1 MDVLGDNRGPW
12 EVYETELPSSSC
24 CDPGWSISPEEQLS
38 LDHLLVLK
46 EAFTCCTPSD
56 RKPGDG
62 GHSRTVQREEGGG
75 GRGRG
80 GRGAEGDEGMTLKEF
95 RDVLSPVIGSD
106 SQAGWIEQFYKEV
119 DITCVGSVA
128 WGDLCGYL
136 LQQARERDLSSIPR
150 GALLD
155 TEPLITHCS
164 HNKQEPTTRVVAVP
178 HPPPFRYI
186 SVSKGGLLTVWNSRL
201 HILKTLEL
209 VGDPTEEGA
218 NRRRFRGWT
227 TDAVHMPN
235 VHKVAIAT
243 SSRDIHFV
251 DVSTASCFEEVHLF
265 GFRNV
270 PTALCYSCD
279 IKAPGR
285 RSLLLWGDERGGVHL
300 LWFLLPLSGL
310 FESPF
315 SEANGPQKIYMQDL
329 GDHSHLVSY
338 QHLPSIHQ
346 EPINRVLFDPH
357 TDLIMTSSGSDESS
371 VVIMDASLKRNPYI
385 WNIMK
390 GVQCFDYSR
399 PLGLLVT
406 GGLDPA
412 VRLWNRFVPSRPV
425 ATLEG
430 HGTTVVD
437 LAFYQP
443 LAQVLSYSKDAEVRV
458 WDISS
463 HRCLRT
469 LHLQFPCLQPGHSPE
484 YGNFPFLLVTPP
496 LPSLTPPH
504 LLVSCKDFLALLR
517 LGERGKGGDMERIGG
532 GGWREAGGVRQLQ
545 HTPFSCAL
553 YNPTLR
559 QVVTGSNDSTVL
571 VWDVATGAWLMTISN
586 AHGEEE
592 VTCMALDS
600 SHRRLITAS
609 TNGTIKVWNLLN
621 GHNLHKLEPVTS
633 SEVTGIICLYD
644 NQLLAVGWSQQIVQY
659 DITGAKDVCVKAD
672 MSWKSGRIHKA
683 DIQALAHCPALGV
696 VATASHD
703 GEIIVWAMDT
713 QRPLVRLRR
722 NPQSGVAP
730 PVENLLFLQARAGAR
745 QWRSTAVLVSS
756 QDAWICFWSIAGHT
770 HTQGEFR
777 PSAPAGEVLCLTSDQ
792 DSSLLVSGDRSG
804 YVKLWDISQYALA
817 ITLQPTSACPPLLRS
832 WRAHQGA
839 LVSLELL
846 QEDPDALFLLTA
858 SGDGSARLWTG
869 EGVCLGTF
877 GLDAHWDLQHPDT
890 YHGSWHQETT
900 VTEKG
905 DEGEVQSEKDQSGS
919 NEVRGQLG
927 DLVSQGQTSQEE
939 DQGEASS
946 PEDLDQRN
954 LTGVVSTSEN
964 LAQTQ
969 KTKGCVCRGV
979 YGDLRRKAAVRWE
992 RRRVFGDIDVNK
1004 LSLVGGVCTPYQAL
1018 VLQDYQEVPLTEDL
1032 PISPWMQCH
1041 SPRSPSEAGLSSLQL
1056 SITSSDQEPETAT

>member
-1 MDVLGDNRGPW
+1 
-12 EVYETELPSSSC
+12 
-24 CDPGWSISPEEQLS
+24 
-38 LDHLLVLK
+38 
-46 EAFTCCTPSD
+46 
-56 RKPGDG
+56 
-62 GHSRTVQREEGGG
+62 
-75 GRGRG
+75 
-80 GRGAEGDEGMTLKEF
+80 MTLKEF

-178 HPPPFRYI
+178 HPPPLRYI

-201 HILKTLEL
+201 NILKTLE
-209 VGDPTEEGA
+209 
-218 NRRRFRGWT
+218 
-227 TDAVHMPN
+227 
-235 VHKVAIAT
+235 
-243 SSRDIHFV
+243 
-251 DVSTASCFEEVHLF
+251 
-265 GFRNV
+265 
-270 PTALCYSCD
+270 
-279 IKAPGR
+279 APGR

-385 WNIMK
+385 WNITK

-412 VRLWNRFVPSRPV
+412 VRLWNRFVPSWPV

-443 LAQVLSYSKDAEVRV
+443 LAQILSYSKDAEVRV

-517 LGERGKGGDMERIGG
+517 LGERGKGGYMERIAG

-722 NPQSGVAP
+722 DPQSGVVP

-804 YVKLWDISQYALA
+804 YVKLWDISQYALD

-846 QEDPDALFLLTA
+846 QEDPGALFLLTA

-969 KTKGCVCRGV
+969 QTNGCVCRGV
-979 YGDLRRKAAVRWE
+979 YEDLRRKAAMRWE

-1004 LSLVGGVCTPYQAL
+1004 LNLVGGVCTPYQAL

>member
-1 MDVLGDNRGPW
+1 
-12 EVYETELPSSSC
+12 
-24 CDPGWSISPEEQLS
+24 
-38 LDHLLVLK
+38 
-46 EAFTCCTPSD
+46 
-56 RKPGDG
+56 
-62 GHSRTVQREEGGG
+62 
-75 GRGRG
+75 
-80 GRGAEGDEGMTLKEF
+80 MTLKEF

-106 SQAGWIEQFYKEV
+106 SQAGWIEKFYKEV

-136 LQQARERDLSSIPR
+136 LQQARERELSSIPR

-178 HPPPFRYI
+178 HPPPLRYI

-201 HILKTLEL
+201 HILKTLE
-209 VGDPTEEGA
+209 
-218 NRRRFRGWT
+218 
-227 TDAVHMPN
+227 
-235 VHKVAIAT
+235 
-243 SSRDIHFV
+243 
-251 DVSTASCFEEVHLF
+251 
-265 GFRNV
+265 
-270 PTALCYSCD
+270 
-279 IKAPGR
+279 APGR

-315 SEANGPQKIYMQDL
+315 SEANGPQKIYMQ
-329 GDHSHLVSY
+329 
-338 QHLPSIHQ
+338 HLPSIHQ
-346 EPINRVLFDPH
+346 EPINRVLYDPH

-484 YGNFPFLLVTPP
+484 YGDFPFLLVTPP
-496 LPSLTPPH
+496 LPSRTPPH
-504 LLVSCKDFLALLR
+504 LLVSCKDYLALLR
-517 LGERGKGGDMERIGG
+517 LGERGKGGNMERIGG
-532 GGWREAGGVRQLQ
+532 GGRREAGGGTQLQ
-545 HTPFSCAL
+545 HIPLSCAL

-559 QVVTGSNDSTVL
+559 QLVTGSNDSTVL
-571 VWDVATGAWLMTISN
+571 VWDVATGAWLMTIAN

-644 NQLLAVGWSQQIVQY
+644 NRLLAVGWSQQIVQY

-703 GEIIVWAMDT
+703 GEIIVWAMET

-722 NPQSGVAP
+722 DPPSGVAP

-756 QDAWICFWSIAGHT
+756 QDAWICFWSIAGRT
-770 HTQGEFR
+770 HTQGEFC

-804 YVKLWDISQYALA
+804 HVKLWDISQYALD
-817 ITLQPTSACPPLLRS
+817 ITLQPTSASPPLLRS

-846 QEDPDALFLLTA
+846 QEDPGALFLLTA
-858 SGDGSARLWTG
+858 SGDGSARLWTR
-869 EGVCLGTF
+869 EGGCVGTF

-900 VTEKG
+900 GTE
-905 DEGEVQSEKDQSGS
+905 EVQSGEDQSES

-927 DLVSQGQTSQEE
+927 DLVSRGQTSQEE

-946 PEDLDQRN
+946 PEELDQRN
-954 LTGVVSTSEN
+954 LTGVVNTSEN
-964 LAQTQ
+964 PAQTQ
-969 KTKGCVCRGV
+969 QTKGYVCRGV
-979 YGDLRRKAAVRWE
+979 YEDLRRKAAVRCE
-992 RRRVFGDIDVNK
+992 RRRLFGDIDVNK
-1004 LSLVGGVCTPYQAL
+1004 LSLVGGVCTPYQTL